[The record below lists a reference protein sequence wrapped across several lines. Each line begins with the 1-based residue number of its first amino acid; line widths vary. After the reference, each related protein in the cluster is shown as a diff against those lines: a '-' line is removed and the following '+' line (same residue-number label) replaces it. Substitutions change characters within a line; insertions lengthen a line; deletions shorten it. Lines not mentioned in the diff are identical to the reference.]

1 MKKLLLT
8 GVAVLFLATGTAH
21 AAGSTQLHH
30 EVLGKWCSQT
40 GFGPS
45 GPDKREWFIQQEDCK
60 SFDRLVVTYT
70 ELKGHEFGCKITS
83 VKLVTDG
90 NYVNA
95 ANTRMGAMINQFTAD
110 CQELYC
116 SYSAKGTIFTSKG
129 MLGLRLYRVSK
140 EQCSE

>member
-1 MKKLLLT
+1 MMKRLLLT
-8 GVAVLFLATGTAH
+8 GVVALFLATGTAH
-21 AAGSTQLHH
+21 AASSNQLHH
-30 EVLGKWCSQT
+30 EVLGEWCSQT
-40 GFGPS
+40 SSGPS
-45 GPDKREWFIQQEDCK
+45 GPNNREWYVHRDKCE

-116 SYSAKGTIFTSKG
+116 SYSAKGTI
-129 MLGLRLYRVSK
+129 
-140 EQCSE
+140 